1 MIIGILKNT
10 ILIVVILL
18 ASQIPVN
25 GTRICDHV
33 GTMISVV
40 PVKNTLRWFA
50 AKFDFREETKMGRIN
65 PTHDQVNS
73 KERAVLSGLLKVRQ

>member
-1 MIIGILKNT
+1 MILGLIKNMF
-10 ILIVVILL
+10 LIAVVLL

-40 PVKNTLRWFA
+40 PVKSTLKWFS
-50 AKFDFREETKMGRIN
+50 AKFDFREETKMGRNN
-65 PTHDQVNS
+65 PTHDQLQ
-73 KERAVLSGLLKVRQ
+73 LSGLLKTRK